1 MKKQILLITAVLV
14 ALFAYNANAQLRL
27 SVNIGV
33 QPVWG
38 PVGYDHVDYY
48 YIPDVDAYYDVPH
61 QQYTYYEGN
70 QWVTRPSLPPR
81 YSGFDLYSAHKVVMN
96 EQSPWRHYDRDR
108 TQYAQY
114 RGRHDQH
121 PIRDSHEERYRE
133 NPNHPEHGQWHGNN
147 GHDNGNHGNNEHGG
161 RGHEEHEGHGHEE
174 HGH

>member
-1 MKKQILLITAVLV
+1 MKKQFLTIAV
-14 ALFAYNANAQLRL
+14 ALGAFFAYDASAQVSL

-61 QQYTYYEGN
+61 RQYTYYEGG

-81 YSGFDLYSAHKVVMN
+81 YNSFDLYGAHKVVMN
-96 EQSPWRHYDRDR
+96 EQQPWMHHDRDR

-133 NPNHPEHGQWHGNN
+133 NPNHPEHNQWHGNN
-147 GHDNGNHGNNEHGG
+147 GHRDNGN